1 MSSHHE
7 AFKALGPVDW
17 ESFSQEDSTRMTD
30 IFSDAHCLIDSIPG
44 QDDSLSSRSAEPS
57 QQARELRK
65 EWKEVKLNPR
75 DNPLGLNIYKL
86 AAKDGKGAWFARRS
100 VHDGQGFRKWKTGL
114 EREFEESLKVQGQP
128 GDGKIRGL
136 SAERRVVD
144 RIVDD
149 HRKIQ
154 VYQLSAQFPVATP
167 RDFVTL
173 CLTSDNS
180 MTTSAPNE
188 AGKSKYF
195 MLVSKPCT
203 HPECPE
209 RQGFVRGYYESV
221 ELIREITVGNPSHNV
236 TSSSNSASED
246 PSLSTTSNSGN
257 ISKESVV
264 SQNGEPRGNEDE
276 SHEEGDS
283 TIEWIMITRSDPG
296 GSVPRFIIEKKTP
309 DGIANDANKFFHWIS
324 SEKFEM
330 LLRDNFETMPH
341 EDRTASSAIPIP
353 NASETLSNSIST
365 SPNNVRGKP
374 DTMTAQQEDSEN
386 VRSPGPG
393 GVYGMI
399 SGALSTV
406 ASAAASRLLGP
417 PEEDDSESEVST
429 PDVSDGASSI
439 RSFHSFN
446 VAPPAKAAEDEEPA
460 ISISSG
466 TGGDSVHSAPSP
478 HQEKE
483 LKKLE
488 QRRQKAE
495 EKMRRAEERAL
506 AKKNDDAQRDQLA
519 LQKLREKYERGIAK
533 QEEKYQRERQ
543 KLEAKR
549 AAEERKAEARRR
561 KQLERDDKA
570 NLALELDK
578 ARTERDGAL
587 KEIEVLKE
595 QIKQHQ
601 AVNAKLVARLYREG
615 ITVDDSLTP
624 SSGTPGSLSRSVTE
638 QDLDKK
644 SIYGKS

>member
-1 MSSHHE
+1 MPSHHDPL
-7 AFKALGPVDW
+7 KALGPVDW
-17 ESFSQEDSTRMTD
+17 EQFSQDDSAALMTD
-30 IFSDAHCLIDSIPG
+30 IFSNAHCLIDSIPG
-44 QDDSLSSRSAEPS
+44 QEDSLPSRPAEPS
-57 QQARELRK
+57 QQAEQLRK

-86 AAKDGKGAWFARRS
+86 AAKDGRGAWFARRS
-100 VHDGQGFRKWKTGL
+100 VHDGQSFRKWKTGL

-128 GDGKIRGL
+128 GGGKIRGL
-136 SAERRVVD
+136 GADKRVVD
-144 RIVDD
+144 RTVDG
-149 HRKIQ
+149 RGKIQ

-173 CLTSDNS
+173 CLSSDDS
-180 MTTSAPNE
+180 MTPGPDE
-188 AGKSKYF
+188 ASKQRYF
-195 MLVSKPCT
+195 MLVSKPCV

-221 ELIREITVGNPSHNV
+221 ELIREVTVGTPPHDV
-236 TSSSNSASED
+236 HSSSDAASKD
-246 PSLSTTSNSGN
+246 PSPSTTASSGN
-257 ISKESVV
+257 VSKESVV
-264 SQNGEPRGNEDE
+264 SQNSESRGSEHE
-276 SHEEGDS
+276 SLKEGDS

-309 DGIANDANKFFHWIS
+309 EGIANDANKFVQWIS

-330 LLRDNFETMPH
+330 LLRDNFATVPPEAAATTGEAP
-341 EDRTASSAIPIP
+341 TS
-353 NASETLSNSIST
+353 NASENLPNSEST
-365 SPNNVRGKP
+365 SPDDAREKQNHR
-374 DTMTAQQEDSEN
+374 TAEQDNSEN
-386 VRSPGPG
+386 ARSPGPG

-417 PEEDDSESEVST
+417 YEEDESESEITT
-429 PDVSDGASSI
+429 PDVSDGTSSI

-446 VAPPAKAAEDEEPA
+446 IEPPAKTVEDDEPA
-460 ISISSG
+460 ASISTG
-466 TGGDSVHSAPSP
+466 TGGDSLHSASST
-478 HQEKE
+478 HQDKE
-483 LKKLE
+483 LRKLE

-533 QEEKYQRERQ
+533 QEEKYQRERR

-561 KQLERDDKA
+561 KQLEREDKA

-578 ARTERDGAL
+578 ARAERDVAF
-587 KEIEVLKE
+587 KEIEILKG
-595 QIKQHQ
+595 QIQQHQ

-615 ITVDDSLTP
+615 ISVDESLTP
-624 SSGTPGSLSRSVTE
+624 SSGSASRSLAE
-638 QDLDKK
+638 LDLEEK
-644 SIYGKS
+644 SNNGKS